1 MMCRPM
7 FVPNIEDSEHTV
19 VATDTTLLQTF
30 MRIDLMQTA
39 AESAHYL

>member
-1 MMCRPM
+1 MCRPM

-19 VATDTTLLQTF
+19 VATF